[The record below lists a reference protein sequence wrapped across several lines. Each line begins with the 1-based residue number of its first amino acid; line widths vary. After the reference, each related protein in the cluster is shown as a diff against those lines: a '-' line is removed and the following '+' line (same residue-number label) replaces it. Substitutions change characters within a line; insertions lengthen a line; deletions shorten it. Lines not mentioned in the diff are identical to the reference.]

1 MTFFRI
7 AQTALAALAFS
18 GIMTVAASAG
28 EHRVYFS
35 TSGSTQL
42 PGCSAT
48 SVQNA
53 VQKTVT
59 RAIPSYYG
67 GVRILDLYKIRDTT
81 FRTNVVSPVARRY
94 CSGTAK
100 LSDGSRVRVKYLLE
114 AHAGLFGLGWNVETC
129 LTGRDKWYVYGGSCR
144 SLTAQ

>member
-1 MTFFRI
+1 MKFFRV
-7 AQTALAALAFS
+7 AQTALSALALS
-18 GIMTVAASAG
+18 AIITAPALAG

-35 TSGSTQL
+35 TKGANQL
-42 PGCSAT
+42 PGCSAA
-48 SVQNA
+48 SVQRA

-59 RAIPSYYG
+59 RAIPSYYN
-67 GVRILDLYKIRDTT
+67 GVQIVDLHKIRDTT
-81 FRTNVVSPVARRY
+81 FRVNVVSPVARRY

-114 AHAGLFGLGWNVETC
+114 AHAGLFGIGWNVETC